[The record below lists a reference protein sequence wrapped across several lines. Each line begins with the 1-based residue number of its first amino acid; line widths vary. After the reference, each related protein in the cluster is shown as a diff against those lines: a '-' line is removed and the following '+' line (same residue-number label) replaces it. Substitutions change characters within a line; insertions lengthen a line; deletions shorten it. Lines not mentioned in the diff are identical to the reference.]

1 MAMEFYDDGE
11 HAGSTIGCLTY
22 QSRAATLPSE
32 AELDALVAKA
42 RVRNHSV
49 GVTGMLLYERGRF
62 LQTLE
67 GPTEGLD
74 QIWNSIRRDDR
85 HADIEV
91 LTKHLVAARLF
102 SDWDLLLYRKL
113 EQTPQSLLEKLRR
126 KHPLAQYLK
135 QTVEWAVD
143 AREQDL
149 VDLFERLGVRGWA
162 GGDIAKHL
170 IEPAARALG
179 DAWLADDCS
188 EFDMTLG
195 LSVLQTSSHA
205 LRFNKTSGDGAAF
218 ANRSI
223 LLAPAP
229 GETHN
234 LGPSM
239 LADQFADA
247 GWAVDI
253 AFPASLD
260 DLTRQVAEQQPDAID
275 LALSDAL
282 TRQDK
287 VKRLRETIKQCR
299 KAVPD
304 KPLVVSVG
312 GRLFAEAL
320 VTAEHVGA
328 DYARHSI
335 DGAEAKLAELVG
347 SPGAA
352 PLFGQS

>member
-1 MAMEFYDDGE
+1 MAMGFDDDGG
-11 HAGSTIGCLTY
+11 ATGASIGCLTY
-22 QSRAATLPSE
+22 QSRAASPPSNS
-32 AELDALVAKA
+32 ELDTLVAKA

-74 QIWNSIRRDDR
+74 AIWGSIRQDDR
-85 HADIEV
+85 HADIEI

-113 EQTPQSLLEKLRR
+113 EQTPKSLLEKLRR

-143 AREQDL
+143 AREQDM
-149 VDLFERLGVRGWA
+149 VDLFERLGVRGWT
-162 GGDIAKHL
+162 GSDIAKHL

-188 EFDMTLG
+188 EFDMTLA
-195 LSVLQTSSHA
+195 LSMLQTSSHA
-205 LRFNKTSGDGAAF
+205 LRFDRDTEQQCF

-223 LLAPAP
+223 ILAPAP

-247 GWAVDI
+247 GWAVEI
-253 AFPASLD
+253 AFPANADELA
-260 DLTRQVAEQQPDAID
+260 RQVGEQQPDVID
-275 LALSDAL
+275 LSLSDAL

-287 VKRLRETIKQCR
+287 VKHLRETIKQCR
-299 KAVPD
+299 RAMSD

-312 GRLFAEAL
+312 GRLFAESL

-328 DYARHSI
+328 DHARTSVQ
-335 DGAEAKLAELVG
+335 GAERSLAALVQRPG
-347 SPGAA
+347 SA
-352 PLFGQS
+352 PLFEQS